1 MLFEVFGNFAYK
13 LRSQIYNASLK
24 KNLTEEEKFFM
35 QFLIQQL
42 SDFLFLGLALLKGEN
57 LRELLF
63 LWLLPVDIRH

>member
-1 MLFEVFGNFAYK
+1 
-13 LRSQIYNASLK
+13 
-24 KNLTEEEKFFM
+24 M

-63 LWLLPVDIRH
+63 LWLLPVDIHPIRH